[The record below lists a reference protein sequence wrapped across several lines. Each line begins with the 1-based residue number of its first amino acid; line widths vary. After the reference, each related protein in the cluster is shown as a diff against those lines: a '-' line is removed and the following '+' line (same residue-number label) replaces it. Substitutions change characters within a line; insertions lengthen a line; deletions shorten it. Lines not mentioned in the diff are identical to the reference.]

1 MVDKF
6 HGGSFNRKIE
16 LENEVESRKV
26 DQVKKSNKGS
36 FYLIESNIQ
45 ISFRRQTNY
54 FAQ

>member
-26 DQVKKSNKGS
+26 DQVKKVKRAP
-36 FYLIESNIQ
+36 F
-45 ISFRRQTNY
+45 T
-54 FAQ
+54 